1 MPRRPRLPP
10 GHPPCA
16 EFRTEYSYP
25 MRGIVTAVPH
35 TTRPDART
43 LFEEEHRAVEKLFDP
58 FKRPAVDDLE
68 REAIVVQRMRSAQ
81 HSCHRELIREI

>member
-16 EFRTEYSYP
+16 EFRTAYSYP
-25 MRGIVTAVPH
+25 MREIVTAVTH
-35 TTRPDART
+35 TTRQDART
-43 LFEEEHRAVEKLFDP
+43 LLEGKHCAVEKLFDA
-58 FKRPAVDDLE
+58 FKRAADDDLE

-81 HSCHRELIREI
+81 HACHRELIREI